1 MHGRARL
8 CFSVSSE
15 LYFGSRPCIA
25 VRGRNQNHIFLN
37 SRLRTAAHGRARPR
51 TAVLQREFRVVIWI
65 TAAHGRARPRSP
77 TDCPGASSHTHALN
91 RIRRKMYSK
100 KVLRETTQQKN
111 VIRVSC
117 CTKSVVFTK
126 YQAIHSNAVRELLSC
141 TRKNRGAFLC

>member
-1 MHGRARL
+1 MHGRARPRTAVL
-8 CFSVSSE
+8 QREFRVVLWITAVHSRARPQSKSHLSE
-15 LYFGSRPCIA
+15 LTI
-25 VRGRNQNHIFLN
+25 
-37 SRLRTAAHGRARPR
+37 AHGRARPR